1 VFICVYELI
10 KIIERMESSAV
21 MCGYTENLT
30 VFSWDFIANEYIKMF
45 REILSKK
52 DYFANILQ

>member
-1 VFICVYELI
+1 
-10 KIIERMESSAV
+10 MEFSARV
-21 MCGYTENLT
+21 MCDYTENLT
-30 VFSWDFIANEYIKMF
+30 VFSWDFIANRYIKMF